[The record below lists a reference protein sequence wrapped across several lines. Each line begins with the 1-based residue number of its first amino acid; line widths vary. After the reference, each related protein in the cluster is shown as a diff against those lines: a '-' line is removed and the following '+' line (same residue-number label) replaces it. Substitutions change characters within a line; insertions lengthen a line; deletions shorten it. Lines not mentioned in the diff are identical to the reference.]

1 MWIVPVLVLGTA
13 ILVGAAV
20 AIHRADEAGPCADAR
35 DGPARGSRRDRN
47 RHLRRGAG

>member
-20 AIHRADEAGPCADAR
+20 AIHRG
-35 DGPARGSRRDRN
+35 N
-47 RHLRRGAG
+47 RHPRRGAG